1 MGSVVAVCEEKL
13 EKQGVEFWQCNNRS
27 KNHGVKGCASENLRM
42 KPCLRGLSQPVEPD
56 CCGKRTISSKWEKK
70 EEGRK
75 SVRKTS
81 CGTNDRIDVATA
93 SYKDVTRTWT
103 DGFGKGNCTGERNNG
118 DSLLDGTE
126 IKVRI

>member
-1 MGSVVAVCEEKL
+1 
-13 EKQGVEFWQCNNRS
+13 
-27 KNHGVKGCASENLRM
+27 M
-42 KPCLRGLSQPVEPD
+42 KPD
-56 CCGKRTISSKWEKK
+56 CCGKRTISSKMGEK

-118 DSLLDGTE
+118 DSLFGWYGD
-126 IKVRI
+126 